1 MKWSLILVALLSV
14 SALSVAGEVR
24 CPLKPDPP
32 PTMDGNFAKWYKNPC
47 PIVVGGD
54 QVTYNKAKWK
64 GEDDLSG
71 TLWLYWDEN
80 YLYLAA
86 EVTKG
91 KFIQDQSGD
100 KIWYGDHIE
109 FFLDTKYAPGVKGH
123 FGEGQFHIGFSPGN
137 LAKTGDPLFDLPPEV
152 VIAYP
157 EGLSP
162 EGIRV
167 AAVRTEKGYNIEGA
181 IPWKLLKVQPKQ
193 GTTFGLDFSISGT
206 DNPGSQDMM
215 TSLVPGP
222 WAVDQREHLV
232 PMRLCD
238 SQGK

>member
-1 MKWSLILVALLSV
+1 MKRLLMLVALLSV
-14 SALSVAGEVR
+14 PVLCVAGEVR

-47 PIVVGGD
+47 PIVVVGD

-71 TLWLYWDEN
+71 TLYLYWDAN

-86 EVTKG
+86 EVVDST
-91 KFIQDQSGD
+91 FIQDQSGD

-109 FFLDTKYAPGVKGH
+109 FFLDTKYDPSAKGH
-123 FGEGQFHIGFSPGN
+123 FGAGQFHIGFSPGN
-137 LAKTGDPLFDLPPEV
+137 LTKSGDPLFDLPPEV

-157 EGLSP
+157 PAMSP

-167 AAVRTEKGYNIEGA
+167 AAVRTEKGYNLEA
-181 IPWKLLKVQPKQ
+181 QIPWKLLKVEPKQ
-193 GTTFGLDFSISGT
+193 GMTLGLDFSISDT
-206 DNPGSQDMM
+206 DSPGSQDKM
-215 TSLVPGP
+215 TSLVAGP
-222 WAVDQREHLV
+222 WNVDQRDHLV
-232 PMRLCD
+232 PMKLCD